1 MYEIRCDVAECNA
14 VIDRSDTGQPT
25 LSGKA
30 HSYCPRCQ
38 SYIAAVDL
46 EMQRETT
53 LRSMALANELNAL
66 RDEKIA
72 AALPS
77 QKGGTGL
84 TPEWRIE
91 VPS

>member
-1 MYEIRCDVAECNA
+1 MYEIRCDVAACSA
-14 VIDRSDTGQPT
+14 IIDRSDTGQPA
-25 LSGKA
+25 LEGKR
-30 HSYCPRCQ
+30 HSYCPRCLA
-38 SYIAAVDL
+38 YIAAVDL
-46 EMQRETT
+46 EMQRVSTI
-53 LRSMALANELNAL
+53 RSMELANELNAL
-66 RDEKIA
+66 RDAKIA